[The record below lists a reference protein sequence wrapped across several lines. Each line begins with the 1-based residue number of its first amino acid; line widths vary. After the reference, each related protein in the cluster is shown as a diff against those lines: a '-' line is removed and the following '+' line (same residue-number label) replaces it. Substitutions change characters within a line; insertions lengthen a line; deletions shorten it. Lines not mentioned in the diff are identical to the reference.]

1 MPLLNK
7 TMELLRKK
15 GELPEQYL
23 SHKLKG
29 NYNNRWECHLK
40 PDWLLIW
47 KQDDVKKE
55 IVLER
60 TGTHSDLF

>member
-1 MPLLNK
+1 MPLLDNA
-7 TMELLRKK
+7 MELLRKK
-15 GELPEQYL
+15 GKLPEKYL
-23 SHKLKG
+23 PHNLKG
-29 NYNNRWECHLK
+29 NYKNRWECHLK

-47 KQDDVKKE
+47 KKDEVEKE